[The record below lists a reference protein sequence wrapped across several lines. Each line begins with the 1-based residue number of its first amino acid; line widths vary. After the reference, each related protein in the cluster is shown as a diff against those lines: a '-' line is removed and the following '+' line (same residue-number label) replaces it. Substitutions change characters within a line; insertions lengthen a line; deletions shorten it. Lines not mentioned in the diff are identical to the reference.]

1 MNWFKKA
8 AQKDHVVAIQQ
19 IAIMYKEGIG
29 VVKNNQESIRW
40 RKRLQKGR
48 R

>member
-8 AQKDHVVAIQQ
+8 AEKDHVVAMQY

-29 VVKNNQESIRW
+29 VARNNQEAARW
-40 RKRLQKGR
+40 RKRIRTGR
-48 R
+48 K